1 MGRRE
6 NYENINNSTFGISL
20 PAFPIG
26 KERPVPDSC
35 ANPDAPTFR
44 TNLKIK
50 SQPSK
55 TSIIEI
61 YVSVYLG
68 CGFPLMSMNDFRSG
82 SHQLTNRRF
91 EVFTDL

>member
-44 TNLKIK
+44 TNLKINLLK
-50 SQPSK
+50 QVFPK
-55 TSIIEI
+55 YTFLFT
-61 YVSVYLG
+61 LG
-68 CGFPLMSMNDFRSG
+68 V
-82 SHQLTNRRF
+82 
-91 EVFTDL
+91 VFL